1 MATTSLGRLT
11 LDLVAQ
17 IGQFVEP
24 LNKAERKARDSAKSI
39 SKEFDVATIAVKAL
53 GAAAAG
59 LSVASVINFAN
70 GFINSAAEIDRSA
83 KLVGASTQQ
92 FQYYAAGAKVAGIS
106 LEKFADINKDVNDRL
121 GEARRGEGE
130 MMDFFTKIAP
140 RVGITIDQFK
150 KLSGPEALQLYYNG
164 LQKANLSHAEQI
176 TYMEQIA
183 NDAGLLIPMLKD
195 GGAGFKE
202 WGDQAQKA
210 GAIMSDELITQ
221 LVTAKENLQIL
232 DLKWQGLKATMVNE
246 VMPSITY
253 VSNNLDTVKAVAL
266 GLGAAIATKV
276 VFQIGMLSF
285 EFAKGVAQGVA
296 YQVALAGVQGQ
307 SIRTATAMG
316 VLKAI
321 SSTLGGP
328 LGIGLLVAQG
338 AAAYATFK
346 YMKSGSDD
354 LTGKLNTQAL
364 SVKELTKQYDQL
376 SISQKQAFIFE
387 ESKKLAEV
395 TKDYKEAKENFYL
408 SAVGIAYDGADT
420 TEAKTQIDNL
430 VKSFRN
436 GSITALQFVDAMAK
450 LGIYS
455 KEQIST
461 AVKFATENDNAKKSL
476 DNQRKAVE
484 ALSGR
489 ADKLTEAHKKT
500 TEAVKAQTDAYAN
513 LSEKQKLALMEID
526 KEITKRKYIENFVKA
541 GGSREK
547 AEYFYDYRDRAGV
560 NGTGK
565 ALTPIEISKA
575 NQGFSLNNYSLDAN
589 DRKKIAGAMAYAL
602 KNNIED
608 LAKAG
613 GIPQNLL
620 TGLLATES
628 GGKNRTSPTG
638 ATGPWQTTR
647 AFREQHAKILKEG
660 NYSETAFVQA
670 VIKDLQDNYKKF
682 GNWADAIMAYN
693 GGAGGVDAFKAGR
706 VSDKVRTQSGYQKIG
721 GVGYLSPAKY
731 EEMKTHQARTFKYAS
746 GAAGSTKVDQSM
758 IMPSTE
764 DLLKLQNDA
773 VQVKKS
779 LDDAKAAFEKQLA
792 TPLKQMDLEN
802 SETIKKL
809 QETFADD
816 PKKLKEMLDK
826 NDVLY
831 QANRNKLIAEK
842 QNEYN
847 QYFSFEKDRI
857 TQVIDNYDFEISKI
871 KENTDYTISDR
882 KKMAEAKER
891 EKQAEIASIKLEQK
905 EQILSANEAY
915 MSETEVMLRR
925 YEIEREQIKLNK
937 SQLGEMVS
945 QQLLDANQRAVGMAL
960 DSNRQKIDDI
970 QYKSLEYL
978 YRRKQPNQAAFTDLQ
993 NQYIGE
999 QGALSKSYSEQ
1010 RAGIFAGVDDE
1021 VERNAQLLSAHE
1033 DYLQARAAL
1042 SDEYAQR
1049 EKDLVLTQHQEQ
1061 LNLFGGILSNA
1072 QNTFAQL
1079 TQSAKDGAGE
1089 QSSTYRTMFAL
1100 QQGFSVASSLVA
1112 AWTAYTQAFADPSAM
1127 TLPQK
1132 FAGATAVMAALA
1144 PALATISSVGFSGGG
1159 YTGHGGK
1166 YQAAGIVHKGEGVL
1180 TQEEIA
1186 ALGGPTGFE
1195 YLRKAIR
1202 TGDLFNNSEILAS
1215 ETFMAMAGYSSGGI
1229 VGGDVR
1235 LSGTSFNQQ
1244 LGNLSRSGEITQNLI
1259 DNSSSQ
1265 SSQPQTVENIVK
1277 FIMVKDEE
1285 EAKEYL
1291 YSREGEKAFLYHF
1304 KRNKSKL

>member
-39 SKEFDVATIAVKAL
+39 AKEFDVATIAVKAL

-59 LSVASVINFAN
+59 ISVASVMNFASE
-70 GFINSAAEIDRSA
+70 FINSATEIDRSA

-92 FQYYAAGAKVAGIS
+92 FQYFAAGAKVAGIS

-210 GAIMSDELITQ
+210 GTIMSDELMVQ
-221 LVTAKENLQIL
+221 LITAKENLQIL

-246 VMPSITY
+246 VMPAFTF
-253 VSNNLDTVKAVAL
+253 VSNNIDNIKAGSMAL
-266 GLGAAIATKV
+266 GAYLVVGMVPAFVKGTVGAISYGYQLIRLTAFTGGLAASTTTLKTALSALGGFGGLGFLALQGLAAGAAFLFMKNKSEDVTGSLNI
-276 VFQIGMLSF
+276 
-285 EFAKGVAQGVA
+285 QGESV
-296 YQVALAGVQGQ
+296 
-307 SIRTATAMG
+307 
-316 VLKAI
+316 
-321 SSTLGGP
+321 
-328 LGIGLLVAQG
+328 
-338 AAAYATFK
+338 
-346 YMKSGSDD
+346 DD
-354 LTGKLNTQAL
+354 LISKYEKLNLLEQRNE
-364 SVKELTKQYDQL
+364 KR
-376 SISQKQAFIFE
+376 SISQTLE
-387 ESKKLAEV
+387 
-395 TKDYKEAKENFYL
+395 KERVAYVSASSNL
-408 SAVGIAYDGADT
+408 SAYIEYMKESGLVSEDT
-420 TEAKTQIDNL
+420 GNKLQLLYNEYAKGNID
-430 VKSFRN
+430 
-436 GSITALQFVDAMAK
+436 
-450 LGIYS
+450 
-455 KEQIST
+455 
-461 AVKFATENDNAKKSL
+461 AVKFSTTITNMTGVQQKQKDE
-476 DNQRKAVE
+476 V
-484 ALSGR
+484 
-489 ADKLTEAHKKT
+489 DKLTSAHVAAKSTYEKTKQVQEQLKTAHEAT
-500 TEAVKAQTDAYAN
+500 TKAVKAQKDAYAD
-513 LSEKQKLALMEID
+513 LSEKQKQALMDID
-526 KEITKRKYIENFVKA
+526 KELNKRKYVESFIKA

-547 AEYFYDYRDRAGV
+547 AEYFYNYRESAGLL
-560 NGTGK
+560 GTGK
-565 ALTPIEISKA
+565 PLSPIEISKI

-589 DRKKIAGAMAYAL
+589 DRKKIAGAMAYAV

-628 GGKNRTSPTG
+628 GGKNLTSPTG
-638 ATGPWQTTR
+638 ATGHWQTTS
-647 AFREQHAKILKEG
+647 AFREQHAKILKAG
-660 NYSETAFVQA
+660 NYSETAFTQA

-682 GNWADAIMAYN
+682 GNWPDAIMAYN

-706 VSDKVRTQSGYQKIG
+706 VSDKVKTQGGYQKIG

-731 EEMKTHQARTFKYAS
+731 QEMKTHQERTLKYAS
-746 GAAGSTKVDQSM
+746 GAGGSSKIDPS
-758 IMPSTE
+758 IAMPSTD

-779 LDDAKAAFEKQLA
+779 LDDAKATFEKQLA
-792 TPLKQMDLEN
+792 TPLKQMDIEN

-809 QETFADD
+809 QETYADD

-857 TQVIDNYDFEISKI
+857 TQVIDNYDYEISKI
-871 KENTDYTISDR
+871 KENTDYTISER
-882 KKMAEAKER
+882 NKMAAAKER

-915 MSETEVMLRR
+915 MSETEAMLQR
-925 YEIEREQIKLNK
+925 YEIEREQIKLTK
-937 SQLGEMVS
+937 SLPEDAKNQLLEANSMAVYQVMERNRAAIADAQQEALASRFMRNNSGNYGQFDGSYQQWDMQNAYGVASGGIDQAYNDQVS
-945 QQLLDANQRAVGMAL
+945 GINLIEDDEQRKQQLLEAEQRYLEAKKALNDEYNEQERDARNAMQADNIATYGAMFGGMA
-960 DSNRQKIDDI
+960 
-970 QYKSLEYL
+970 
-978 YRRKQPNQAAFTDLQ
+978 
-993 NQYIGE
+993 
-999 QGALSKSYSEQ
+999 
-1010 RAGIFAGVDDE
+1010 
-1021 VERNAQLLSAHE
+1021 
-1033 DYLQARAAL
+1033 
-1042 SDEYAQR
+1042 
-1049 EKDLVLTQHQEQ
+1049 DLVK
-1061 LNLFGGILSNA
+1061 GY
-1072 QNTFAQL
+1072 
-1079 TQSAKDGAGE
+1079 AGE
-1089 QSSTYRTMFAL
+1089 SSGAYRTMIAAQKAANL
-1100 QQGFSVASSLVA
+1100 ASAIMSGYTSIAA
-1112 AWTAYTQAFADPSAM
+1112 AWGSKPFPYN
-1127 TLPQK
+1127 LP
-1132 FAGATAVMAALA
+1132 AVAIATAKAGVFQAAIQA
-1144 PALATISSVGFSGGG
+1144 VTPGFYDGG

-1166 YQAAGIVHKGEGVL
+1166 YDPAGIVHKGEGVL

-1186 ALGGPTGFE
+1186 ALGGPAGFE

-1215 ETFMAMAGYSSGGI
+1215 KFFMEMAGYSDGGI
-1229 VGGDVR
+1229 VGGGDVR
-1235 LSGTSFNQQ
+1235 LSGYSMSPKISTISSKPSATTAGGDITIQVNVTDSGVSTSGGNTQDQRQ
-1244 LGNLSRSGEITQNLI
+1244 LAQVIGNTVRAVIRQEKRQGGLLS
-1259 DNSSSQ
+1259 
-1265 SSQPQTVENIVK
+1265 K
-1277 FIMVKDEE
+1277 
-1285 EAKEYL
+1285 
-1291 YSREGEKAFLYHF
+1291 
-1304 KRNKSKL
+1304 

>member
-24 LNKAERKARDSAKSI
+24 LNKAERKARDTAKSI
-39 SKEFDVATIAVKAL
+39 SKEFDVASIAVKAL

-59 LSVASVINFAN
+59 LSVASVMNFAN
-70 GFINSAAEIDRSA
+70 GFINSATEIDRSA

-92 FQYYAAGAKVAGIS
+92 FQYYAAGAKVAGVS

-547 AEYFYDYRDRAGV
+547 AEYFYDYRDKAGV

-575 NQGFSLNNYSLDAN
+575 NQGFSLTNFELGVAE
-589 DRKKIAGAMAYAL
+589 RKSFNKVLLNAARYDFAGKESRYGLPSGILSAIMMNESRGDTFRNGRLLTSEAGAQGSFQFLPGTAKRFNVDVKSVESSARGAAEYLNVLFKRFGDWNKAIAAYHAGEGNVE
-602 KNNIED
+602 KGTNI
-608 LAKAG
+608 
-613 GIPQNLL
+613 
-620 TGLLATES
+620 
-628 GGKNRTSPTG
+628 
-638 ATGPWQTTR
+638 GPRTR
-647 AFREQHAKILKEG
+647 AYVSNAQKYISA
-660 NYSETAFVQA
+660 A
-670 VIKDLQDNYKKF
+670 
-682 GNWADAIMAYN
+682 N
-693 GGAGGVDAFKAGR
+693 G
-706 VSDKVRTQSGYQKIG
+706 
-721 GVGYLSPAKY
+721 
-731 EEMKTHQARTFKYAS
+731 KTSF
-746 GAAGSTKVDQSM
+746 DQS
-758 IMPSTE
+758 IVMPTQAE
-764 DLLKLQNDA
+764 QLAQTAA
-773 VQVKKS
+773 VAKS
-779 LDDAKAAFEKQLA
+779 QKEIDDAKKAVDEKYFTENQKLEYDHLERVKKIHEAYDGSTELKLKLEKESALFKDQSTQLKVQKEEEYASITAFETDRIMQIEQNYNRQIELA
-792 TPLKQMDLEN
+792 QN
-802 SETIKKL
+802 SV
-809 QETFADD
+809 D
-816 PKKLKEMLDK
+816 LDK
-826 NDVLY
+826 KG
-831 QANRNKLIAEK
+831 RE
-842 QNEYN
+842 
-847 QYFSFEKDRI
+847 DRI
-857 TQVIDNYDFEISKI
+857 SSLQRARDF
-871 KENTDYTISDR
+871 
-882 KKMAEAKER
+882 
-891 EKQAEIASIKLEQK
+891 EIASIKLEQK

-915 MSETEVMLRR
+915 MSETEAMLRR

-1049 EKDLVLTQHQEQ
+1049 EKDLIASQQEGQ
-1061 LNLFGGILSNA
+1061 LSLWGNLLGQA
-1072 QNTFAQL
+1072 QNTWSQITSSL
-1079 TQSAKDGAGE
+1079 KDANGE
-1089 QSSTYRTMFAL
+1089 QSASFKAAFLMQQMFAL
-1100 QQGFSVASSLVA
+1100 GSAYVSTHLAAIQAMAAPDMVLFGQKIAASQAILAMGYANMAMIGAQTIAGFSN
-1112 AWTAYTQAFADPSAM
+1112 
-1127 TLPQK
+1127 
-1132 FAGATAVMAALA
+1132 
-1144 PALATISSVGFSGGG
+1144 GG
-1159 YTGHGGK
+1159 YTGDGGK

-1215 ETFMAMAGYSSGGI
+1215 ESFMALAGYSSGGI

-1235 LSGTSFNQQ
+1235 LGGFSYDVSQKLPPKTKPDSINNSQPVVNVHTLPGTTAQVSTGSDGSLDIRIQQ
-1244 LGNLSRSGEITQNLI
+1244 LAQQEVRNAFSRMAQNQ
-1259 DNSSSQ
+1259 NSY
-1265 SSQPQTVENIVK
+1265 
-1277 FIMVKDEE
+1277 
-1285 EAKEYL
+1285 EAKQTK
-1291 YSREGEKAFLYHF
+1291 RAFDIRP
-1304 KRNKSKL
+1304 KRNG

>member
-59 LSVASVINFAN
+59 LSVASVMNFAS

-210 GAIMSDELITQ
+210 GAIMSDDMIKQMILANQ
-221 LVTAKENLQIL
+221 NLEIL
-232 DLKWQGLKATMVNE
+232 DLKWQGFKATLVND
-246 VMPSITY
+246 VMPAFTF
-253 VSNNLDTVKAVAL
+253 VSNNLDNIKAGSMAL
-266 GLGAAIATKV
+266 GAYLVVGMVPAFVKGTVGAISYGYQLIRLTAFTGGLAASTTTLKTALSALGGFGGLGFLALQGLAAGAAFLFMKNKSEDVTGSLNI
-276 VFQIGMLSF
+276 
-285 EFAKGVAQGVA
+285 QGESV
-296 YQVALAGVQGQ
+296 
-307 SIRTATAMG
+307 
-316 VLKAI
+316 
-321 SSTLGGP
+321 
-328 LGIGLLVAQG
+328 
-338 AAAYATFK
+338 
-346 YMKSGSDD
+346 DD
-354 LTGKLNTQAL
+354 LISKYEKLNLLEQRNE
-364 SVKELTKQYDQL
+364 KR
-376 SISQKQAFIFE
+376 SISQTLEKERVAY
-387 ESKKLAEV
+387 V
-395 TKDYKEAKENFYL
+395 TASSDL
-408 SAVGIAYDGADT
+408 SAYIEYMKESGLVSEDT
-420 TEAKTQIDNL
+420 GNKLQLLYNEYAKGNID
-430 VKSFRN
+430 
-436 GSITALQFVDAMAK
+436 
-450 LGIYS
+450 
-455 KEQIST
+455 
-461 AVKFATENDNAKKSL
+461 AVKFSTTISNMTGVQQKQKDE
-476 DNQRKAVE
+476 V
-484 ALSGR
+484 
-489 ADKLTEAHKKT
+489 DKLTSSHVKAKTAFDKTKQVQEQLKTAHEAT
-500 TEAVKAQTDAYAN
+500 TKAVKAQKDAYAD
-513 LSEKQKLALMEID
+513 LSEKQKQALMDID
-526 KEITKRKYIENFVKA
+526 KTLKRQQYISEFVKA
-541 GGSREK
+541 GGSRDQAEAFASYREK
-547 AEYFYDYRDRAGV
+547 VDMGFNKPLTNIEVSKIRQGE
-560 NGTGK
+560 
-565 ALTPIEISKA
+565 ALT
-575 NQGFSLNNYSLDAN
+575 NYSFSRS
-589 DRKKIAGAMAYAL
+589 DREKIAGAIAFVTANSL
-602 KNNIED
+602 EDVAKNR
-608 LAKAG
+608 
-613 GIPQNLL
+613 GIPSGLI
-620 TGLLATES
+620 TGLIAQES
-628 GGKNRTSPTG
+628 GGKNLTSPTG
-638 ATGPWQTTR
+638 ATGELQTT
-647 AFREQHAKILKEG
+647 AIFRKQHAKTLKAG
-660 NYSETAFVQA
+660 NYSPAAFTQA
-670 VIKDLQDNYKKF
+670 ASDELIKAYREF
-682 GNWADAIMAYN
+682 GNWVDAIMAYN
-693 GGAGGVDAFKAGR
+693 GGVAGVKAFKAGR
-706 VSDKVRTQSGYQKIG
+706 ISENVTALG
-721 GVGYLSPAKY
+721 GSQLINGQLYLSPAKAR
-731 EEMKTHQARTFKYAS
+731 EMQNYPNQVLKYQA
-746 GAAGSTKVDQSM
+746 GAGGSTKVDQSM

-773 VQVKKS
+773 VQVQKSIDDKKKE
-779 LDDAKAAFEKQLA
+779 LDAKYFSDAEKLAYDHQERLKQLNL
-792 TPLKQMDLEN
+792 TFTGDELKNRIAKEN
-802 SETIKKL
+802 ALYKDQSTQLKVQKEEEYASITTFETDRIL
-809 QETFADD
+809 QIEQNYKRQIELAQNSVD
-816 PKKLKEMLDK
+816 LDK
-826 NDVLY
+826 KG
-831 QANRNKLIAEK
+831 RE
-842 QNEYN
+842 
-847 QYFSFEKDRI
+847 DRI
-857 TQVIDNYDFEISKI
+857 SSLQRARDF
-871 KENTDYTISDR
+871 
-882 KKMAEAKER
+882 
-891 EKQAEIASIKLEQK
+891 EIASIKLEQK
-905 EQILSANEAY
+905 EQILSANEVY

-993 NQYIGE
+993 NQYVGD
-999 QGALSKSYSEQ
+999 QGALSKAYSEQ

-1049 EKDLVLTQHQEQ
+1049 EKDLVLSQHQEQ

-1166 YQAAGIVHKGEGVL
+1166 YDPAGIVHKGEGVL

-1215 ETFMAMAGYSSGGI
+1215 ETFMNMAGYSSGGI

-1244 LGNLSRSGEITQNLI
+1244 FGNLSRSGEITQNLI
-1259 DNSSSQ
+1259 DNSSGQ
-1265 SSQPQTVENIVK
+1265 SAQPQTVENVVK

-1285 EAKEYL
+1285 EAKEHL
-1291 YSREGEKAFLYHF
+1291 YSKDGEKAWLYHF
-1304 KRNKSKL
+1304 NRNKSKVR

>member
-59 LSVASVINFAN
+59 LSVASVMNFAS

-346 YMKSGSDD
+346 YMKSGSGD

-408 SAVGIAYDGADT
+408 SAVGIAYDGTDT

-547 AEYFYDYRDRAGV
+547 AEYFYDYRDKAGV

-565 ALTPIEISKA
+565 ALTSIEISKA
-575 NQGFSLNNYSLDAN
+575 NQGFSLNNFEL
-589 DRKKIAGAMAYAL
+589 
-602 KNNIED
+602 D
-608 LAKAG
+608 LAERKAFSKVLSNAAMYDFSG
-613 GIPQNLL
+613 KESRYGLPSGILSAIMMNESRGDTFRNGRLL
-620 TGLLATES
+620 TSES
-628 GGKNRTSPTG
+628 GAQGSFQFLPGTADRFRVDVKSVESSARG
-638 ATGPWQTTR
+638 AAEYLNKLFKRFGDWNKAIAAYHAGEGNVEKGTNIGPRTR
-647 AFREQHAKILKEG
+647 AYVSNAQKYISA
-660 NYSETAFVQA
+660 A
-670 VIKDLQDNYKKF
+670 
-682 GNWADAIMAYN
+682 N
-693 GGAGGVDAFKAGR
+693 G
-706 VSDKVRTQSGYQKIG
+706 
-721 GVGYLSPAKY
+721 
-731 EEMKTHQARTFKYAS
+731 KTSF
-746 GAAGSTKVDQSM
+746 DQS
-758 IMPSTE
+758 IVMPTQAE
-764 DLLKLQNDA
+764 QLAQAAA
-773 VQVKKS
+773 VAKS
-779 LDDAKAAFEKQLA
+779 QKEIDDAKKAVDEKYFTENQKLEHDHLERVKKIHEAYDGSSELKAKLEKENALYKDQSTQLKVQKEEEYANITAFETDRIMQIEQNYNRQIELA
-792 TPLKQMDLEN
+792 QN
-802 SETIKKL
+802 SV
-809 QETFADD
+809 D
-816 PKKLKEMLDK
+816 LDK
-826 NDVLY
+826 KG
-831 QANRNKLIAEK
+831 RE
-842 QNEYN
+842 
-847 QYFSFEKDRI
+847 DRI
-857 TQVIDNYDFEISKI
+857 SSLQRARDF
-871 KENTDYTISDR
+871 
-882 KKMAEAKER
+882 
-891 EKQAEIASIKLEQK
+891 EIASIKLEQK

-960 DSNRQKIDDI
+960 DSNRLKIDDI

-1049 EKDLVLTQHQEQ
+1049 EKDLVLSQHQEQ

-1132 FAGATAVMAALA
+1132 FAGATTVMAALA
-1144 PALATISSVGFSGGG
+1144 PALATISSVGFSSGG

-1166 YQAAGIVHKGEGVL
+1166 YDPAGIVHKGEGVL

-1186 ALGGPTGFE
+1186 ALGGPIGFE

-1215 ETFMAMAGYSSGGI
+1215 ESFMALAGYSSGGI

-1235 LSGTSFNQQ
+1235 LSATSFNQQ

-1277 FIMVKDEE
+1277 VIMVKDEE
-1285 EAKEYL
+1285 EAKEHL
-1291 YSREGEKAFLYHF
+1291 YSKDGEKAWLYHF
-1304 KRNKSKL
+1304 NRNKSKVR

>member
-39 SKEFDVATIAVKAL
+39 AKEFDVATIAVKAL
-53 GAAAAG
+53 SAAAAG
-59 LSVASVINFAN
+59 ISVASVMNFASE
-70 GFINSAAEIDRSA
+70 FINSATEIDRSA

-92 FQYYAAGAKVAGIS
+92 FQYFAAGAKVAGIS

-210 GAIMSDELITQ
+210 GTIMSDELMVQ
-221 LVTAKENLQIL
+221 LITAKENLQIL
-232 DLKWQGLKATMVNE
+232 DLKWQGLKATLVND

-450 LGIYS
+450 MGIYS

-461 AVKFATENDNAKKSL
+461 AVKFATENDNVKKSL

-489 ADKLTEAHKKT
+489 ADKLTEAHTKT
-500 TEAVKAQTDAYAN
+500 TEAVKAQKDAYAD
-513 LSEKQKLALMEID
+513 LSEKQKQALMEID

-541 GGSREK
+541 GGTREK

-589 DRKKIAGAMAYAL
+589 DRKKIAGAMAYAV

-628 GGKNRTSPTG
+628 GGKNLTSPTG
-638 ATGPWQTTR
+638 ATGHWQTTS
-647 AFREQHAKILKEG
+647 AFREQHAKILKAG
-660 NYSETAFVQA
+660 NYSETAFTQA

-682 GNWADAIMAYN
+682 GNWPDAIMAYN

-706 VSDKVRTQSGYQKIG
+706 VSDKVKTQGGYQKIG

-731 EEMKTHQARTFKYAS
+731 EEMKTHQERTLKYAS
-746 GAAGSTKVDQSM
+746 GAGGSSKIDPS
-758 IMPSTE
+758 IAMPSTD

-792 TPLKQMDLEN
+792 TPLKQMDIEN

-809 QETFADD
+809 QETYADD

-857 TQVIDNYDFEISKI
+857 TQVIDNYDYEISKI
-871 KENTDYTISDR
+871 KENTDYSISDR

-915 MSETEVMLRR
+915 MSETEAMLRR

-945 QQLLDANQRAVGMAL
+945 QQLLEANSMAVYQVMERNRAAIADAQQEALASRFMRNNSGNYGQFDGSYQQWDMQNAYGFASGGIDQAYNDQVSGINLIEDDEQRKQQLLEAEQRYLEAKKALNDEYNEQERDARNAMQADNIATYGAMFGGMA
-960 DSNRQKIDDI
+960 
-970 QYKSLEYL
+970 
-978 YRRKQPNQAAFTDLQ
+978 
-993 NQYIGE
+993 
-999 QGALSKSYSEQ
+999 
-1010 RAGIFAGVDDE
+1010 
-1021 VERNAQLLSAHE
+1021 
-1033 DYLQARAAL
+1033 
-1042 SDEYAQR
+1042 
-1049 EKDLVLTQHQEQ
+1049 DLVK
-1061 LNLFGGILSNA
+1061 GY
-1072 QNTFAQL
+1072 
-1079 TQSAKDGAGE
+1079 AGE
-1089 QSSTYRTMFAL
+1089 SSGAYRTMIAAQKAANL
-1100 QQGFSVASSLVA
+1100 ASAIMSGYTSIAA
-1112 AWTAYTQAFADPSAM
+1112 AWGSKPFPYN
-1127 TLPQK
+1127 LP
-1132 FAGATAVMAALA
+1132 AVAIATAKAGVFQAAIQA
-1144 PALATISSVGFSGGG
+1144 VTPGFYDGG

-1166 YQAAGIVHKGEGVL
+1166 YDPAGIVHKGEGVL

-1186 ALGGPTGFE
+1186 ALGGPAGFE

-1215 ETFMAMAGYSSGGI
+1215 KSFMEMAGYSDGGI
-1229 VGGDVR
+1229 VGGGDVR
-1235 LSGTSFNQQ
+1235 LSGYSISPQQSTISSKPSATTTGGDVTIQVNVTDSGVNTSG
-1244 LGNLSRSGEITQNLI
+1244 GNTQDQRQFAQVVGNAVRAVIIQEKRQGGLLS
-1259 DNSSSQ
+1259 
-1265 SSQPQTVENIVK
+1265 K
-1277 FIMVKDEE
+1277 
-1285 EAKEYL
+1285 
-1291 YSREGEKAFLYHF
+1291 
-1304 KRNKSKL
+1304 

>member
-24 LNKAERKARDSAKSI
+24 LNKAERNARDSAKSI
-39 SKEFDVATIAVKAL
+39 SKEFDVATIALKAL

-59 LSVASVINFAN
+59 LSVASVMNFAS

-176 TYMEQIA
+176 TYLEQIA

-202 WGDQAQKA
+202 WGDQAKKA
-210 GAIMSDELITQ
+210 GAIMSDDMIKQMILANQ
-221 LVTAKENLQIL
+221 NLEIL
-232 DLKWQGLKATMVNE
+232 DLKWQGFKATLVND
-246 VMPSITY
+246 VMPAFTF
-253 VSNNLDTVKAVAL
+253 VSNNVDNIKAGSMAL
-266 GLGAAIATKV
+266 GAYLVVGMVPAFIKGTVGAISYGYQLIRLTAFTGGLAASTTTLKTALSALGGFGGLGFLALQGLAAGAAFLFMKNKSEDVTGSLNI
-276 VFQIGMLSF
+276 
-285 EFAKGVAQGVA
+285 QGESV
-296 YQVALAGVQGQ
+296 
-307 SIRTATAMG
+307 
-316 VLKAI
+316 
-321 SSTLGGP
+321 
-328 LGIGLLVAQG
+328 
-338 AAAYATFK
+338 
-346 YMKSGSDD
+346 DD
-354 LTGKLNTQAL
+354 LISKYEKLNLLEQRNE
-364 SVKELTKQYDQL
+364 KR
-376 SISQKQAFIFE
+376 SISQTLE
-387 ESKKLAEV
+387 
-395 TKDYKEAKENFYL
+395 KERVAYVAASSDL
-408 SAVGIAYDGADT
+408 SAYIEYMKESGLVSEDT
-420 TEAKTQIDNL
+420 GNKLQLLYNEYAKGNID
-430 VKSFRN
+430 
-436 GSITALQFVDAMAK
+436 
-450 LGIYS
+450 
-455 KEQIST
+455 
-461 AVKFATENDNAKKSL
+461 AVKFSTTITNMTGVQQKQKDE
-476 DNQRKAVE
+476 V
-484 ALSGR
+484 
-489 ADKLTEAHKKT
+489 DKLTSSHVKAKTAFDKTKQVQEQLKTAHEAT
-500 TEAVKAQTDAYAN
+500 TKAVKAQKDAYAD
-513 LSEKQKLALMEID
+513 LSEKQKQALMEID
-526 KEITKRKYIENFVKA
+526 KEINKRKYIENFIKA
-541 GGSREK
+541 GGTREK

-560 NGTGK
+560 SGTGK
-565 ALTPIEISKA
+565 ALTSIEISKA
-575 NQGFSLNNYSLDAN
+575 NQGFSLNNFELDPAERKAFN
-589 DRKKIAGAMAYAL
+589 KVLSNAVKFDFAGKEDRYGLPSGILSAL
-602 KNNIED
+602 HMNESRGNPNVTGPMTKYGT
-608 LAKAG
+608 AKG
-613 GIPQNLL
+613 GFQFLDS
-620 TGLLATES
+620 TGLQY
-628 GGKNRTSPTG
+628 G
-638 ATGPWQTTR
+638 
-647 AFREQHAKILKEG
+647 LKGRDAYDLEKASSAAAR
-660 NYSETAFVQA
+660 YL
-670 VIKDLQDNYKKF
+670 KDLYNQF
-682 GNWADAIMAYN
+682 GDWNTAISAYHAGPTNVKN
-693 GGAGGVDAFKAGR
+693 GTNIGPINRKY
-706 VSDKVRTQSGYQKIG
+706 VSDAQKYISAANG
-721 GVGYLSPAKY
+721 
-731 EEMKTHQARTFKYAS
+731 KTSF
-746 GAAGSTKVDQSM
+746 DQS
-758 IMPSTE
+758 IVMPTQAE
-764 DLLKLQNDA
+764 QLAQAAA
-773 VQVKKS
+773 VAKS
-779 LDDAKAAFEKQLA
+779 QKEIDDAKKAVDEKYFTENQKLEHDHLERVKKIHEAYDGSSELKAKLEKENALYKDQSTQLKVQKEEEYANITAFETDRIMQIEQNYKRQIELA
-792 TPLKQMDLEN
+792 QN
-802 SETIKKL
+802 SV
-809 QETFADD
+809 D
-816 PKKLKEMLDK
+816 LDK
-826 NDVLY
+826 KG
-831 QANRNKLIAEK
+831 RE
-842 QNEYN
+842 
-847 QYFSFEKDRI
+847 DRI
-857 TQVIDNYDFEISKI
+857 ASLQRARDF
-871 KENTDYTISDR
+871 
-882 KKMAEAKER
+882 
-891 EKQAEIASIKLEQK
+891 EIASIKLEQK

-993 NQYIGE
+993 NQYVGD
-999 QGALSKSYSEQ
+999 QGALSKAYSEQ

-1049 EKDLVLTQHQEQ
+1049 EKDLVLSQHQEQ

-1166 YQAAGIVHKGEGVL
+1166 YDPAGIVHKGEGVL

-1202 TGDLFNNSEILAS
+1202 TGDLFDNSEILAS
-1215 ETFMAMAGYSSGGI
+1215 ETFMAGYSSGGI

-1244 LGNLSRSGEITQNLI
+1244 FGNLSRSSEITQNLI

-1277 FIMVKDEE
+1277 VIMVKDEE
-1285 EAKEYL
+1285 EAKEHL
-1291 YSREGEKAFLYHF
+1291 YSKDGEKAWLYHF
-1304 KRNKSKL
+1304 NRNKSKVR

>member
-39 SKEFDVATIAVKAL
+39 AKEFDVATIAVKAL

-59 LSVASVINFAN
+59 ISVASVMNFASE
-70 GFINSAAEIDRSA
+70 FINSATEIDRSA

-92 FQYYAAGAKVAGIS
+92 FQYFAAGAKVAGIS

-210 GAIMSDELITQ
+210 GTIMSDELMVQ
-221 LVTAKENLQIL
+221 LITAKENLQIL

-354 LTGKLNTQAL
+354 LTGKLNTQTM

-420 TEAKTQIDNL
+420 TETKTQIDNL

-450 LGIYS
+450 MGIYS

-461 AVKFATENDNAKKSL
+461 AVKFASESDSAKKSL

-547 AEYFYDYRDRAGV
+547 AEYFWDYRDRSGV

-575 NQGFSLNNYSLDAN
+575 NQGFSLNNFELNASE
-589 DRKKIAGAMAYAL
+589 RKAFNKVLSNATRYDFAGKESRYGLPSGILSAIMMNESRGDTFRGGRLLTSEAGAQGSFQFLPGTAKRFNVDVKSVESSARGAAEYLNVLFKRFGDWNKAIAAYHAGEG
-602 KNNIED
+602 NVENGTNI
-608 LAKAG
+608 
-613 GIPQNLL
+613 
-620 TGLLATES
+620 
-628 GGKNRTSPTG
+628 
-638 ATGPWQTTR
+638 GPRTR
-647 AFREQHAKILKEG
+647 AYVSNAQKYISA
-660 NYSETAFVQA
+660 A
-670 VIKDLQDNYKKF
+670 
-682 GNWADAIMAYN
+682 N
-693 GGAGGVDAFKAGR
+693 G
-706 VSDKVRTQSGYQKIG
+706 
-721 GVGYLSPAKY
+721 
-731 EEMKTHQARTFKYAS
+731 KTSF
-746 GAAGSTKVDQSM
+746 DQS
-758 IMPSTE
+758 IVMPTQAE
-764 DLLKLQNDA
+764 QLAQTAA
-773 VQVKKS
+773 VAKS
-779 LDDAKAAFEKQLA
+779 QKEIDDAKKAVDEKYFTEKQKLEHDHLERVKKIHEAYDGSSELKAKLEKENALYKDQDTQLKVQKEEEYANITTFETDRILQIEQNYNRQIELA
-792 TPLKQMDLEN
+792 QN
-802 SETIKKL
+802 SV
-809 QETFADD
+809 D
-816 PKKLKEMLDK
+816 LDK
-826 NDVLY
+826 KG
-831 QANRNKLIAEK
+831 REERIASL
-842 QNEYN
+842 Q
-847 QYFSFEKDRI
+847 RAR
-857 TQVIDNYDFEISKI
+857 DF
-871 KENTDYTISDR
+871 
-882 KKMAEAKER
+882 
-891 EKQAEIASIKLEQK
+891 EIASIKLEQK

-978 YRRKQPNQAAFTDLQ
+978 YRRNQPNQAAFTDLQ
-993 NQYIGE
+993 NQYVGD
-999 QGALSKSYSEQ
+999 QGALSKAYSEQ

-1033 DYLQARAAL
+1033 EYLQARAAL
-1042 SDEYAQR
+1042 DDEYAQR
-1049 EKDLVLTQHQEQ
+1049 EKDLK
-1061 LNLFGGILSNA
+1061 S
-1072 QNTFAQL
+1072 AQL
-1079 TQSAKDGAGE
+1079 QMNLGYGE
-1089 QSSTYRTMFAL
+1089 QIFGSMTEMLKSSGEEQSGVYKAMFAVQKAFSIAQSMVAIQTGIAEASANPFPYNL
-1100 QQGFSVASSLVA
+1100 AAMASVAA
-1112 AWTAYTQAFADPSAM
+1112 
-1127 TLPQK
+1127 
-1132 FAGATAVMAALA
+1132 ATASII
-1144 PALATISSVGFSGGG
+1144 TNISSVGFADGG

-1166 YQAAGIVHKGEGVL
+1166 YDPAGVVHKGEGVL

-1215 ETFMAMAGYSSGGI
+1215 ESFMAMAGYSSGGI

-1235 LSGTSFNQQ
+1235 LGSISYDVSQNLPPKTKPDSINNSQPIVNVHTLPGTTAQVSTGSDGALDIRIQQ
-1244 LGNLSRSGEITQNLI
+1244 LAQQEVRSAFSRMAQNQ
-1259 DNSSSQ
+1259 NSY
-1265 SSQPQTVENIVK
+1265 
-1277 FIMVKDEE
+1277 
-1285 EAKEYL
+1285 EAKQ
-1291 YSREGEKAFLYHF
+1291 A
-1304 KRNKSKL
+1304 KRGFEIRPKR